1 LTNETIIFDGNN
13 SRSGY
18 QGDLS
23 KLEQL
28 GRKIINEGFM
38 INCEEQVQLS
48 VQGERFVVDG
58 LIHIKRKWVVVEYDS
73 DYYHSTPQQKQRDEY
88 KDYMLTKYGGYTVV
102 RIPENIIKYEKP
114 DFRSLLLNGM
124 CGIKQRKNK
133 ASKQIPSNEIS
144 TV

>member
-1 LTNETIIFDGNN
+1 MTKETIIFDGNN

-28 GRKIINEGFM
+28 GRKTIHEDFM

-58 LIHIKRKWVVVEYDS
+58 LIHIKRKCVVVEYDS
-73 DYYHSTPQQKQRDEY
+73 AYYHSSPQQIQRDEY

-114 DFRSLLLNGM
+114 DFRSRLLNGM
-124 CGIKQRKNK
+124 CGIKQGKNK
-133 ASKQIPSNEIS
+133 ASIQVPSNEIS
-144 TV
+144 NV